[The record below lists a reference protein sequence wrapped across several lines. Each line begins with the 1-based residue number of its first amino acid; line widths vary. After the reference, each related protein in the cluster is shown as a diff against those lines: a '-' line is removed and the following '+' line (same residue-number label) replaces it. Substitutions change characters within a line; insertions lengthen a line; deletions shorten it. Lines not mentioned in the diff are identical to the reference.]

1 MMRAPE
7 DTTMTDTI
15 TITVDADTAKKY
27 REATDKEREAY
38 DLMLSLRLR
47 MLTNPPTRTLEQV
60 MADMGRYAAE
70 QGMTE
75 EVLNDI
81 LREDKDERRR

>member
-1 MMRAPE
+1 V
-7 DTTMTDTI
+7 TDTI
-15 TITVDADTAKKY
+15 TISVDADTARKY
-27 REATDKEREAY
+27 RDATDDERRAY

-47 MLTNPPTRTLEQV
+47 MLTNPPTRTLKEV